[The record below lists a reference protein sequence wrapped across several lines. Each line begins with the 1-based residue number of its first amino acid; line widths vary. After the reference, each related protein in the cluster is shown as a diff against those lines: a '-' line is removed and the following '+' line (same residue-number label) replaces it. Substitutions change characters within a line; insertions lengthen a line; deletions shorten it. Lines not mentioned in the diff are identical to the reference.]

1 MHTHLTPELE
11 AFRETVREFFDTH
24 LTDELKAARRYM
36 TSVYCDYDSGM
47 AWQRI
52 LLEQGWLVPS
62 WPKRYGGTGWSLT
75 ERYIFDCESAK
86 AGPPPISPMGLGM
99 LGPALLGHGT
109 EAQKEYYL
117 PRMQRGDD
125 FWCQGYSEP
134 QAGSDLAALE
144 CHAERDGDDYIVN
157 GTKIWTTHAH
167 YANRMF
173 CLVRTGRFARP
184 QQGVTFLLI
193 DLDSPGVS
201 RHPIRFF
208 SGDTE
213 QCQVV
218 FENVRVPQSNVVGK
232 EHEGWAVTKYLL
244 EFERGGKP
252 AAPTLLQAIVRLRD
266 LAAISCR
273 SDLGRAKLTCGEPT
287 SPPIAGSPEN
297 RDLEIAPTRA
307 RIDML
312 EIQVR
317 ALEATELRCLAEAKR
332 TGSPGPSA
340 SMQKVRATE
349 LSQEI
354 SALAVEAAGKWALP
368 YQPAVIEARGAK
380 PGVGPEETLTVTS
393 FYFNNRAATIYGG
406 SNEIQRNI
414 MAKQVLAL

>member
-1 MHTHLTPELE
+1 MQTHLTAELE
-11 AFRETVREFFDTH
+11 EFRGEVREFFAAR
-24 LTDELKAARRYM
+24 LTDELRAARRFM
-36 TSVYCDYDSGM
+36 TSVYCDYEPAM

-62 WPKRYGGTGWSLT
+62 WPKQYGGTGWSLT
-75 ERYIFDCESAK
+75 ERFIFDCESAR
-86 AGPPPISPMGLGM
+86 AGPPPVSPMGLGM
-99 LGPALLGHGT
+99 LGPALLGHGS
-109 EAQKEYYL
+109 EAQKDYYL

-144 CHAERDGDDYIVN
+144 CRAEPNPANGDEYLVN

-173 CLVRTGRFARP
+173 CLVRTGRFERP

-218 FENVRVPQSNVVGK
+218 FDDVRVPRSNVVGR
-232 EHEGWAVTKYLL
+232 EHEGWTVTKYLL
-244 EFERGGKP
+244 EFERGSKP
-252 AAPTLLQAIVRLRD
+252 AAPGLLQALERLRN
-266 LAAISCR
+266 LAACSGAADT
-273 SDLGRAKLTCGEPT
+273 DLMHRA
-287 SPPIAGSPEN
+287 
-297 RDLEIAPTRA
+297 DLLETR
-307 RIDML
+307 IM
-312 EIQVR
+312 
-317 ALEATELRCLAEAKR
+317 ALEATELRCLADAER

-340 SMQKVRATE
+340 SMLKIQSTE
-349 LSQEI
+349 LSQAI
-354 SALAVEAAGKWALP
+354 SALAVEAAGTWALP
-368 YQPAVIEARGAK
+368 YQPDVIEARDAGA
-380 PGVGPEETLTVTS
+380 GIGPKQALTAMP

-414 MAKQVLAL
+414 MAKQVLGL

>member
-1 MHTHLTPELE
+1 MHTHLTADLE
-11 AFRETVREFFDTH
+11 RFRDDVREFFSSH
-24 LTDELKAARRYM
+24 LNDELRAARRYM
-36 TSVYCDYDSGM
+36 TSVYCDYESAM
-47 AWQRI
+47 TWQRI
-52 LLEQGWLVPS
+52 LLEKGWLVPS
-62 WPKRYGGTGWSLT
+62 WPREYGGTGWSLT
-75 ERYIFDCESAK
+75 ERFIFDCESAR

-109 EAQKEYYL
+109 KEQKNYYL

-134 QAGSDLAALE
+134 QAGSDLAALQ
-144 CHAERDGDDYIVN
+144 CRAERSSAGDDYVVN

-173 CLVRTGRFARP
+173 CLVRTGRFERP

-201 RHPIRFF
+201 RHPIHFY

-218 FENVRVPQSNVVGK
+218 FDDVRVPQSNVVGK
-232 EHEGWAVTKYLL
+232 ENEGWSVTKYLL
-244 EFERGGKP
+244 EFERGSKP
-252 AAPTLLQAIVRLRD
+252 AAPGLLEGIRRLRD
-266 LAAISCR
+266 LAAITGAADPELDRR
-273 SDLGRAKLTCGEPT
+273 SSL
-287 SPPIAGSPEN
+287 
-297 RDLEIAPTRA
+297 LETRA
-307 RIDML
+307 L
-312 EIQVR
+312 
-317 ALEATELRCLAEAKR
+317 ALEATELRCLADAER

-340 SMQKVRATE
+340 SMLKVQATE
-349 LSQEI
+349 LSQAI
-354 SALAVEAAGKWALP
+354 SALTVEAAGAWALA
-368 YQPAVIEARGAK
+368 YQPEVIEARGAL
-380 PGVGPEETLTVTS
+380 PAIGPDAALTAMP

-414 MAKQVLAL
+414 MAKRVLGL

>member
-1 MHTHLTPELE
+1 MQSRLSPGLE
-11 AFRETVREFFDTH
+11 RFRDTVREFFASR

-36 TSVYCDYDSGM
+36 TSVYCDYESGM

-52 LLEQGWLVPS
+52 LYEQGWLTPS
-62 WPKRYGGTGWSLT
+62 WPERYGGTGWSLT
-75 ERYIFDCESAK
+75 ERFIFDCESAK
-86 AGPPPISPMGLGM
+86 AGPPPVSPMGLGM

-109 EAQKEYYL
+109 EEQKDYYL

-144 CHAERDGDDYIVN
+144 CRAERDGDDYVVN

-173 CLVRTGRFARP
+173 CLVRTGRFERP

-193 DLDSPGVS
+193 DLDTPGVS

-218 FENVRVPQSNVVGK
+218 FDNVRVPQRNVVGK

-252 AAPTLLQAIVRLRD
+252 SAPGLLESITRLRA
-266 LAAISCR
+266 LAR
-273 SDLGRAKLTCGEPT
+273 DV
-287 SPPIAGSPEN
+287 GSAELD
-297 RDLEIAPTRA
+297 R
-307 RIDML
+307 RIDAL
-312 EIQVR
+312 EVR
-317 ALEATELRCLAEAKR
+317 VLALEATELRALAEAESS
-332 TGSPGPSA
+332 GSPGPAA
-340 SMQKVRATE
+340 SMLKVESTE
-349 LSQEI
+349 LSQAI
-354 SALAVEAAGKWALP
+354 SALAVEAAGSWALVH
-368 YQPAVIEARGAK
+368 QPEVIEARGRLPAI
-380 PGVGPEETLTVTS
+380 GPEEAVTVAP

-414 MAKQVLAL
+414 MAKRVLGL

>member
-11 AFRETVREFFDTH
+11 QFRETVREFFDTH
-24 LTDELKAARRYM
+24 LTDELRAARRYM
-36 TSVYCDYDSGM
+36 TSVYCDYEAGM

-62 WPKRYGGTGWSLT
+62 WPERYGGTGWSLT
-75 ERYIFDCESAK
+75 ERFIFDCESAR
-86 AGPPPISPMGLGM
+86 AGPPPVSPMGLGM

-109 EAQKEYYL
+109 DLQKDYYL

-144 CHAERDGDDYIVN
+144 CRAERDGDDYIVN

-184 QQGVTFLLI
+184 QQGVSFLLI
-193 DLDSPGVS
+193 DLEAPGVS

-218 FENVRVPQSNVVGK
+218 FDNVRVPQSNVVGR
-232 EHEGWAVTKYLL
+232 EHEGWTVTKYLL

-252 AAPTLLQAIVRLRD
+252 AAPSLLQATERLRD
-266 LAAISCR
+266 LAAISQEM
-273 SDLGRAKLTCGEPT
+273 APT
-287 SPPIAGSPEN
+287 SDAVDDLI
-297 RDLEIAPTRA
+297 RRIDILEIR
-307 RIDML
+307 
-312 EIQVR
+312 VR
-317 ALEATELRCLAEAKR
+317 ALETTELRCLAEAER

-340 SMQKVRATE
+340 SMLKVQATE
-349 LSQEI
+349 LSQAI
-354 SALAVEAAGKWALP
+354 SALAVEAAGYWALA
-368 YQPAVIEARGAK
+368 YQPEVIEARGAK
-380 PGVGPEETLTVTS
+380 PSIVPEQALTVAP

-414 MAKQVLAL
+414 MAKRVLGL

>member
-11 AFRETVREFFDTH
+11 HFRETVREFFDTH
-24 LTDELKAARRYM
+24 LTDELRAARRYM
-36 TSVYCDYDSGM
+36 TSVYCDYESGM

-52 LLEQGWLVPS
+52 LLDRGWLVPS
-62 WPKRYGGTGWSLT
+62 WPERYGGTGWSLT
-75 ERYIFDCESAK
+75 ERFIFDCESAR
-86 AGPPPISPMGLGM
+86 AGPPPVSPMGLGM

-109 EAQKEYYL
+109 DAQKDYYL

-134 QAGSDLAALE
+134 QAGSDLAALD
-144 CHAERDGDDYIVN
+144 CRAERDGDDYVVN

-193 DLDSPGVS
+193 DLDAPGVS
-201 RHPIRFF
+201 RHPIRFY

-218 FENVRVPQSNVVGK
+218 FENVRVPQSNVVGR

-252 AAPTLLQAIVRLRD
+252 AAPGLLQAIQRLRD
-266 LAAISCR
+266 LAA
-273 SDLGRAKLTCGEPT
+273 T
-287 SPPIAGSPEN
+287 STADAARRIDA
-297 RDLEIAPTRA
+297 LEIRA
-307 RIDML
+307 L
-312 EIQVR
+312 
-317 ALEATELRCLAEAKR
+317 ALEATELRCLAEAER

-340 SMQKVRATE
+340 SMLKVQSTE
-349 LSQEI
+349 ISQAI
-354 SALAVEAAGKWALP
+354 SALAVEAAGAWALA
-368 YQPAVIEARGAK
+368 YQPEVIGARGATA
-380 PGVGPEETLTVTS
+380 GVGPEKALTVMP

-414 MAKQVLAL
+414 MAKRVLGL

>member
-1 MHTHLTPELE
+1 MKTRLTELE
-11 AFRETVREFFDTH
+11 QFRDTVRAFFDAH
-24 LTDELKAARRYM
+24 LTDELRAARRYM
-36 TSVYCDYDSGM
+36 TSVYCDYEAGM
-47 AWQRI
+47 AWQRV

-62 WPKRYGGTGWSLT
+62 WPRRYGGTGWSLT
-75 ERYIFDCESAK
+75 ERFIFDCESAR

-109 EAQKEYYL
+109 EAQKDYYL

-144 CHAERDGDDYIVN
+144 CRAERDGDDYLVN

-173 CLVRTGRFARP
+173 CLVRTGRFSRP

-193 DLDSPGVS
+193 DLDTPGVS

-252 AAPTLLQAIVRLRD
+252 AAPALLQAIVRLRD
-266 LAAISCR
+266 LAAR
-273 SDLGRAKLTCGEPT
+273 TGGDDQLAR
-287 SPPIAGSPEN
+287 
-297 RDLEIAPTRA
+297 
-307 RIDML
+307 RID
-312 EIQVR
+312 
-317 ALEATELRCLAEAKR
+317 ALEVGVQALASIELRCLAEAER
-332 TGSPGPSA
+332 TGSPGASA
-340 SMQKVRATE
+340 SMLKVQSTE
-349 LSQEI
+349 LSQAV
-354 SALAVEAAGKWALP
+354 SALAVEAAGAWGLAH
-368 YQPAVIEARGAK
+368 QPQVIEARGRM
-380 PGVGPEETLTVTS
+380 PGVGPEEALTVMP

-414 MAKQVLAL
+414 MAKQVLEL